1 MARALPRK
9 LSVVNKELVSTNM
22 LRITLAGDDL
32 NNLGQ
37 AQEGGYLK
45 LHFAKPDCLNED
57 IEAQLLSEDPSLR
70 PILRTYTIRHQR
82 YNPNQIDIDFVIHET
97 GPASSWA
104 NKCALG
110 DCIYVAGPGKIKQ
123 LDSQADWFLLVGDM
137 TALPAISVNIERLP
151 CDAKGYAV
159 IEILHENDKQNLK
172 APANFE
178 IIWVQK
184 NLFIN
189 DNDLEQSALIKKVK
203 QLKGLQGEPS
213 FWLACE
219 FNSMRNLRQYFLKD
233 LGIEK
238 RALYASSYW
247 KKGVSEDEHKKIKA
261 LDAKAA

>member
-9 LSVVNKELVSTNM
+9 LSVLHKEFVSTNM
-22 LRITLAGDDL
+22 LRITLTGDDL
-32 NNLGQ
+32 STLGQ

-45 LHFAKPDCLNED
+45 LHFVRPDCLNEN
-57 IEAQLLSEDPSLR
+57 IEAQILSEEPSLR

-82 YNPNQIDIDFVIHET
+82 YNPNQIDIDFVVHDT

-123 LDSQADWFLLVGDM
+123 LDPQANWYFLVGDM
-137 TALPAISVNIERLP
+137 TALPAISVNIEGLP
-151 CDAKGYAV
+151 SDAKGYAV
-159 IEILHENDKQNLK
+159 IEILHENDKQILQ
-172 APANFE
+172 APADFE
-178 IIWVQK
+178 VIWVQK
-184 NLFIN
+184 NLLIN
-189 DNDLEQSALIKKVK
+189 EDDLEQNTLIKKVK
-203 QLKGLQGEPS
+203 QLKKLPGEPS

-233 LGIEK
+233 LDIDK